1 MFIQTDTLE
10 KNGAHGAA
18 MHVHKYWGCLQICWQ
33 RAENT
38 HKFSADLLIRNAL
51 YWWQTLAFV
60 KWFDVLKDKTG
71 PNSFCCTLRLW
82 KRASVCCGGLC
93 SCVMDSAWQS
103 ALRQQL
109 RTEKASQGNIK
120 HFKEKRK
127 KGQISI
133 QTQSHY
139 TGEGI
144 SCLIRHCCLFIYA
157 DIL

>member
-1 MFIQTDTLE
+1 
-10 KNGAHGAA
+10 

-71 PNSFCCTLRLW
+71 PNLFCCTLRLW

-109 RTEKASQGNIK
+109 RTEKASQGNLKTFQGKKDKFQYK
-120 HFKEKRK
+120 HSL
-127 KGQISI
+127 II
-133 QTQSHY
+133 QGRGLVAWYATAACLSML
-139 TGEGI
+139 I
-144 SCLIRHCCLFIYA
+144 SCNGPSTSSVSKNLCSQHR
-157 DIL
+157 

>member
-10 KNGAHGAA
+10 KNGAQKNGA

-120 HFKEKRK
+120 TFQGKKKKRSNFNTNTVSLYR
-127 KGQISI
+127 G
-133 QTQSHY
+133 
-139 TGEGI
+139 G
-144 SCLIRHCCLFIYA
+144 
-157 DIL
+157 D